1 MIKPNSQTHKVLI
14 RSNKANQIHHEISL
28 SKSPFTNRSKIE
40 WGLHTTPEIWSS
52 RESDRNTQLK
62 WSHKNLKP
70 HQIQQSKENHRSD
83 QATKHPKSKFRKKK
97 KKKKSNRRTI
107 WRCWMPPSAEI
118 PSDQPYPCP
127 DSASPPP
134 SNRNKENNPSP
145 THTKKTA
152 PNLSKTCPWIPEVYT
167 KNPLKNMHQKWR
179 GITPK
184 DNDNES
190 KLGRKTKIER
200 GVMML
205 ALVRDNWHWN
215 RGVEAGFVSQLITF
229 CLWRV
234 CIYMCIKEDE
244 ALT

>member
-1 MIKPNSQTHKVLI
+1 MRSHYQNPLLQTVAKLNGVYTQLRKYEAQESQIEIPNWNDLTKTSNHIKFN
-14 RSNKANQIHHEISL
+14 NQ
-28 SKSPFTNRSKIE
+28 KK
-40 WGLHTTPEIWSS
+40 TTDQIKQQ
-52 RESDRNTQLK
+52 NTQNP
-62 WSHKNLKP
+62 NL
-70 HQIQQSKENHRSD
+70 ER
-83 QATKHPKSKFRKKK
+83 RK